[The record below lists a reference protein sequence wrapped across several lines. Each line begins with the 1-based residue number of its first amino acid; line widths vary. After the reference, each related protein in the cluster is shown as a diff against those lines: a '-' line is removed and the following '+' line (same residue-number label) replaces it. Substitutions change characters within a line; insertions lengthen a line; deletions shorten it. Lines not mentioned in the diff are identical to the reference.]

1 MGAVRQQS
9 IPATIVNVSDEV
21 NVSDG
26 ADVGEA
32 AVVEPPS
39 RPAAKAARLRVL
51 WLVLGSLAVIVATT
65 LVMRLAGVAG
75 WDTPAHLYKIAEL
88 RQGGS
93 LLWDNEW
100 YGGAYQMVS
109 YGVVFYWLAQFV
121 NYSVLVVASAALL
134 PVLFHTYMRRVYD
147 VTSLV
152 PAVALAGVLAVYL
165 ANGQDPFLFALALG
179 MAGLVVETY
188 DQRLVAA
195 LLLGLAG
202 FANPVSVT
210 LCAIFLVA
218 QYLARPAQR
227 PGLRRL
233 ALYLLPFLVARVVL
247 TLVFWEA
254 STYSYRPIEV
264 LIYVSFGAVGALA
277 ARLSRDPQRGA
288 KQTLFLTFAGV
299 SLAAAL
305 LPANPMGGTFGRFFF
320 VFGVPLLLTLR
331 RVALPRAL
339 IVVVV
344 AGIAFGQLV
353 VPATHLVSRA
363 EGASAKPG
371 FFTSALAFAAAH
383 HDADYRF
390 HVVALANHWEAYYF
404 PVDDFAITRGWY
416 RQSDA
421 LHNELL
427 NQSRFTA
434 AQYIAWLHQM
444 GVKYV
449 FLPNAP
455 LDLSGAQETALL
467 STDPHFVMVYY
478 DADWTIY
485 RLRGARPIVQPG
497 RGAGVARVL
506 ALGHDDVALR
516 VSAPG
521 TYVVKVSY
529 SPYWQ
534 IAKGMGTLAGSGR
547 DFIVLHARLAG
558 EIDLRMVVTPRALW
572 DDLVTR
578 LP

>member
-1 MGAVRQQS
+1 MH
-9 IPATIVNVSDEV
+9 
-21 NVSDG
+21 
-26 ADVGEA
+26 EA
-32 AVVEPPS
+32 AVVDP
-39 RPAAKAARLRVL
+39 RRRVAANAATRRRVL
-51 WLVLGSLAVIVATT
+51 WLILGSVGVIVATT

-100 YGGAYQMVS
+100 YGGVYQMVS
-109 YGVVFYWLAQFV
+109 YGFVFYWLAQFV
-121 NYSVLVVASAALL
+121 NYGFLVVASAAVL
-134 PVLFHTYMRRVYD
+134 PVLFYAYMRRVYD
-147 VTSLV
+147 VTSFV
-152 PAVALAGVLAVYL
+152 PAATLAGVLAVYL

-179 MAGLVVETY
+179 MGGLVMETY

-195 LLLGLAG
+195 LLVGVAG

-210 LCAIFLVA
+210 LCGIFFTA
-218 QYLARPAQR
+218 QYLARPERRAS
-227 PGLRRL
+227 LRRL
-233 ALYLLPFLVARVVL
+233 VVYLLPFLAARVVL
-247 TLVFWEA
+247 ALFFWETA
-254 STYSYRPIEV
+254 TYSYRPIEV
-264 LIYVSFGAVGALA
+264 LIYVTFGIVGALA
-277 ARLSRDPQRGA
+277 ARLSCDPERSA
-288 KQTLFLTFAGV
+288 KETLFLTFAGV
-299 SLAAAL
+299 SVAAAV
-305 LPANPMGGTFGRFFF
+305 LPPNPMGGTFGRFFF

-344 AGIAFGQLV
+344 AGAALGQLI
-353 VPATHLVSRA
+353 VPATHFVSHA
-363 EGASAKPG
+363 EGASAKPD
-371 FFTSALAFAAAH
+371 FFAPALAFAATH
-383 HDADYRF
+383 HNADYRF
-390 HVVALANHWEAYYF
+390 HVVALSNHWEAYYF

-421 LHNELL
+421 LHNDLL
-427 NQSRFTA
+427 NQSSFSA
-434 AQYIAWLHQM
+434 GQYVAWLHQM

-467 STDPHFVMVYY
+467 VGDPRFAVVYR
-478 DADWTIY
+478 DPDWTIF

-497 RGAGVARVL
+497 RGAGAADVL
-506 ALGHDDVALR
+506 ALDHESIALR

-521 TYVVKVSY
+521 SYVVKVSY

-534 IAKGMGTLAGSGR
+534 VASGMGTLTRSRR
-547 DFIVLHARLAG
+547 DFIVLHARMAG
-558 EIDLRMVVTPRALW
+558 EVDLRMVVTPKALW
-572 DDLVTR
+572 DELVTQ

>member
-1 MGAVRQQS
+1 
-9 IPATIVNVSDEV
+9 
-21 NVSDG
+21 
-26 ADVGEA
+26 
-32 AVVEPPS
+32 
-39 RPAAKAARLRVL
+39 
-51 WLVLGSLAVIVATT
+51 VIAATT

-100 YGGAYQMVS
+100 YGGVYQMVS
-109 YGVVFYWLAQFV
+109 YGFVFYWLAQFV
-121 NYSVLVVASAALL
+121 NYGFLVVASAAVL
-134 PVLFHTYMRRVYD
+134 PVLFYAYMRRIYD
-147 VTSLV
+147 VTSFV
-152 PAVALAGVLAVYL
+152 PAATLAGVLAVYL

-179 MAGLVVETY
+179 MGGLVMETY

-195 LLLGLAG
+195 LLIGVAG

-210 LCAIFLVA
+210 LCGIFFTA
-218 QYLARPAQR
+218 QYLARPAR
-227 PGLRRL
+227 RASLRRL
-233 ALYLLPFLVARVVL
+233 VVYLLPFLVARVVL
-247 TLVFWEA
+247 ALFFWETA
-254 STYSYRPIEV
+254 TYSYRPIEV
-264 LIYVSFGAVGALA
+264 LIYVTFGIVGALA
-277 ARLSRDPQRGA
+277 ARLSCDPERGA
-288 KQTLFLTFAGV
+288 KETLFLTFAFV
-299 SLAAAL
+299 SVAAAV
-305 LPANPMGGTFGRFFF
+305 LPPNPMGGTFGRFFF

-344 AGIAFGQLV
+344 AGAALGQLI
-353 VPATHLVSRA
+353 VPATHFVSPA
-363 EGASAKPG
+363 EGASAKPD
-371 FFTSALAFAAAH
+371 FFAPALAFAAAH
-383 HDADYRF
+383 HNADYRF

-421 LHNELL
+421 LHNNLL
-427 NQSRFTA
+427 NQSSFSA
-434 AQYIAWLHQM
+434 GQYVAWLHQM

-467 STDPHFVMVYY
+467 VGDPRFAVVYR
-478 DADWTIY
+478 DHDWTIF

-497 RGAGVARVL
+497 RGAGVADVL
-506 ALGHDDVALR
+506 ALDHESIALR

-534 IAKGMGTLAGSGR
+534 VASGMGTLTRSRR
-547 DFIVLHARLAG
+547 DFIVLHARMAG
-558 EIDLRMVVTPRALW
+558 EVDLRMVVTPKALW
-572 DDLVTR
+572 DELVTQ